1 MRQIRFIR
9 IDQPPR
15 SVLMQIV
22 GFVVGFVALVV
33 AGGLGGVLLAALLG
47 FALIAAVVIY
57 ARVWWTMRKTQ
68 KVPGRGAGAPLL
80 ETEYRVIETTEPDD
94 RGE

>member
-22 GFVVGFVALVV
+22 GFVVGFVALIV
-33 AGGLGGVLLAALLG
+33 AVILGGFLLAALLG

-68 KVPGRGAGAPLL
+68 NVPGRGDGDQII
-80 ETEYRVIETTEPDD
+80 ETEYRVIETTETDD
-94 RGE
+94 RAE

>member
-15 SVLMQIV
+15 SVLMQV
-22 GFVVGFVALVV
+22 LGFVVGFVALVV
-33 AGGLGGVLLAALLG
+33 AVILGGFLLAALLG

-68 KVPGRGAGAPLL
+68 KVPGRGDGDQII